1 MGGIEMK
8 KLLSMGLVASLSLTG
23 LVACGNDGNTNTP
36 SSTSDAGEQG
46 GQTGSSEST
55 ANGDKVEIKL
65 WLDDDDFAAAIE
77 PAIEEA
83 LPNIDIIYEKVG
95 YVDARQKLE
104 LDGPAGFGADLFIQP
119 HDGMSDSIQS
129 QILLPLGSE
138 IGANIEER
146 FLEGSVGTVKSGD
159 NYYGIPLATE
169 SIALFYNKTL
179 LEENGFEV
187 ATTFEELIEQAKQ
200 YNDAA
205 ANKFLF
211 RFDAG
216 NSYTMH
222 PFLTSAGFELYG
234 PNHDDASQ
242 VNLNTPEVVKGLTFY
257 QSLKEILP
265 VPYADLNWDSI
276 EVEFAKGNVPYII
289 TGPWS
294 IAEVRNQ
301 NTGFEWGVTTIPTI
315 NGVQPETFS
324 GNIIACISAYTQ
336 HVAESKQVLEF
347 LASEEGLKILYDVKG
362 SIPALKDNSVI
373 EGVLE
378 DPYVSGILAQAEFS
392 QPMPILPEMSSYWG
406 PVETMYRSVW
416 EGLATPEQAAEKA
429 LADYNAA
436 LELAQ

>member
-1 MGGIEMK
+1 MNEKVMSI
-8 KLLSMGLVASLSLTG
+8 LLATGLSVAGLVGYS
-23 LVACGNDGNTNTP
+23 NDAPKDENKVQ
-36 SSTSDAGEQG
+36 STDDGK
-46 GQTGSSEST
+46 T
-55 ANGDKVEIKL
+55 VVKL
-65 WLDDDDFAAAIE
+65 WLDYDEYAEAL
-77 PAIEEA
+77 EEA
-83 LPNIDIIYEKVG
+83 VEAKYPQYDIQWEHVEST
-95 YVDARQKLE
+95 DTRTKLE
-104 LDGPAGFGADLFIQP
+104 LDGPAGVGPDIFIQP
-119 HDGMSDSIQS
+119 HDGMAQSIQS
-129 QILLPLGSE
+129 QILLPLGEKLTSQVQ
-138 IGANIEER
+138 ER
-146 FLEGSVGTVKSGD
+146 FIEGSVQTVEFDGT
-159 NYYGIPLATE
+159 YYGVPLSTE
-169 SIALFYNKTL
+169 SVAFFYNKTL
-179 LEENGFEV
+179 LDKYGFEV
-187 ATTFEELIEQAKQ
+187 AETWDEIKAQGDEFNNTAE
-200 YNDAA
+200 
-205 ANKFLF
+205 NKFII
-211 RFDAG
+211 RMETG

-222 PFLTSAGFELYG
+222 FFLTAFGYQLFG
-234 PNHDDASQ
+234 PDHNDPEKI
-242 VNLNTPEVVKGLTFY
+242 NFNTQEVIDGLTYY
-257 QSLKEILP
+257 QLMRKYLD
-265 VPYADLNWDSI
+265 VPYADLTTDTV

-301 NTGFEWGVTTIPTI
+301 NTGFEWGITTIPTI

>member
-1 MGGIEMK
+1 MK
-8 KLLSMGLVASLSLTG
+8 KVMSILLATGLSVAGLVGCS
-23 LVACGNDGNTNTP
+23 NDAPKDENKVQ
-36 SSTSDAGEQG
+36 STDDGK
-46 GQTGSSEST
+46 T
-55 ANGDKVEIKL
+55 VVKL
-65 WLDDDDFAAAIE
+65 WLDYDEYAEAL
-77 PAIEEA
+77 EEA
-83 LPNIDIIYEKVG
+83 VEAKYPQYDIQWEHVEST
-95 YVDARQKLE
+95 DTRTKLE
-104 LDGPAGFGADLFIQP
+104 LDGPAGVGPDIFIQP
-119 HDGMSDSIQS
+119 HDGMAQSIQS
-129 QILLPLGSE
+129 QILLPLGE
-138 IGANIEER
+138 KLTNQVQER
-146 FLEGSVGTVKSGD
+146 FIESSVQTVEFDGT
-159 NYYGIPLATE
+159 YYGVPISTE
-169 SIALFYNKTL
+169 SVAFFYNKTL
-179 LEENGFEV
+179 LDEYGFEV
-187 ATTFEELIEQAKQ
+187 AETWDEIKAQGDEF
-200 YNDAA
+200 NNAA
-205 ANKFLF
+205 ENKFII
-211 RFDAG
+211 RMETG

-222 PFLTSAGFELYG
+222 FFLTAFGYELFG
-234 PNHDDASQ
+234 SDHNDSEK
-242 VNLNTPEVVKGLTFY
+242 VNFNTQEVIDGLTYY
-257 QSLKEILP
+257 QSMRQYLD
-265 VPYADLNWDSI
+265 VPYADLTVDTV

-392 QPMPILPEMSSYWG
+392 QPMPILPEMASYWT

>member
-1 MGGIEMK
+1 MK
-8 KLLSMGLVASLSLTG
+8 KVMSILLATGLSVAGLVGCS
-23 LVACGNDGNTNTP
+23 NDAPKDENKVQ
-36 SSTSDAGEQG
+36 STDDGK
-46 GQTGSSEST
+46 T
-55 ANGDKVEIKL
+55 VVKL
-65 WLDDDDFAAAIE
+65 WLDYDEYAEAL
-77 PAIEEA
+77 EEA
-83 LPNIDIIYEKVG
+83 VEAKYPQYDIQWEHVEST
-95 YVDARQKLE
+95 DTRTKLE
-104 LDGPAGFGADLFIQP
+104 LDGPAGVGPDIFIQP
-119 HDGMSDSIQS
+119 HDGMAQSIQS
-129 QILLPLGSE
+129 QILLPLGEKLTSQVQ
-138 IGANIEER
+138 ER
-146 FLEGSVGTVKSGD
+146 FIEGSVQTVEFDGT
-159 NYYGIPLATE
+159 YYGVPISTE
-169 SIALFYNKTL
+169 SVAFFYNKTL
-179 LEENGFEV
+179 LDEYGFEV
-187 ATTFEELIEQAKQ
+187 AETWDEIKAQGDEF
-200 YNDAA
+200 NNAA
-205 ANKFLF
+205 ENKFII
-211 RFDAG
+211 RMETG

-222 PFLTSAGFELYG
+222 FFLTAFGYQLFG
-234 PNHDDASQ
+234 PDHNDPEK
-242 VNLNTPEVVKGLTFY
+242 VNFNTQEVIDGLTYY
-257 QSLKEILP
+257 QSMRQYLD
-265 VPYADLNWDSI
+265 VPYADLTVDTV

>member
-1 MGGIEMK
+1 MNK
-8 KLLSMGLVASLSLTG
+8 KRLKKYLVSFLSASMLLSQGVSITYAEGISSPAEANKLGNVKEAKELEYNDLSH
-23 LVACGNDGNTNTP
+23 VF
-36 SSTSDAGEQG
+36 
-46 GQTGSSEST
+46 
-55 ANGDKVEIKL
+55 NGDFSKNSHWVTKTNN
-65 WLDDDDFAAAIE
+65 ASY
-77 PAIEEA
+77 
-83 LPNIDIIYEKVG
+83 N
-95 YVDARQKLE
+95 KLE
-104 LDGPAGFGADLFIQP
+104 
-119 HDGMSDSIQS
+119 
-129 QILLPLGSE
+129 
-138 IGANIEER
+138 
-146 FLEGSVGTVKSGD
+146 GD